1 MAVAVPVL
9 FCGSISSR
17 VRMIRSQEMDL
28 RIVGNQV
35 WFLCAKGYELES
47 PCPPWLDLGDS
58 LEQLMSLV
66 QEFKAFVAKGN
77 VVDLAV
83 AVVLG
88 GAFGKI
94 VTAFVSGLIMP
105 LVSYL
110 LPKGDWQ
117 AFMLGKFQVGA
128 LMGAV
133 IDFLL
138 IALVVFLVFVKGL
151 AAMTRKKE
159 ETLAP
164 PDTKTCPR
172 CLEAI
177 PKAATRCKFCT
188 SEFEA

>member
-1 MAVAVPVL
+1 
-9 FCGSISSR
+9 
-17 VRMIRSQEMDL
+17 
-28 RIVGNQV
+28 
-35 WFLCAKGYELES
+35 
-47 PCPPWLDLGDS
+47 
-58 LEQLMSLV
+58 MSLA

-94 VTAFVSGLIMP
+94 VTAFVGGLIMP
-105 LVSYL
+105 LVSYI

-117 AFMLGKFQVGA
+117 TFMVGKFQVGT
-128 LMGAV
+128 LLGAI

-151 AAMTRKKE
+151 AAMTKKQE
-159 ETLAP
+159 AGVA
-164 PDTKTCPR
+164 PDTKPCPR

-177 PKAATRCKFCT
+177 PKAATRCRFCT
-188 SEFEA
+188 SELEV